1 MADVP
6 GRYNKQWAY
15 FGTMCYNL
23 SLCLTKVSILLL
35 YLRVLTHEY
44 IRKVSRWTL
53 AFVVVYNVWALGMYF
68 TICIPLQK
76 MWKPELEGY
85 CHPFE
90 VWWVLTYLHI
100 VTDFMIFLIPI
111 PVVVTMTVPVR
122 QKIGLLAVFTLGLL

>member
-6 GRYNKQWAY
+6 ARYNEQWAY
-15 FGTMCYNL
+15 FGTMGYNL

-53 AFVVVYNVWALGMYF
+53 AFVVVYNVWALGMYL
-68 TICIPLQK
+68 TMCIPLQK
-76 MWKPELEGY
+76 MWRPELEGY

-111 PVVVTMTVPVR
+111 PVVVTMTIPMR
-122 QKIGLLAVFTLGLL
+122 QKIGLLFVFTLGLL